1 LARLARQEIIDA
13 LAAGLPRE
21 PYILAASL
29 GGSFATGRTDE
40 FSDIDLGIIVEDD
53 RVEDAFRHL
62 EAVLA
67 ELSPIDR
74 KHRLPE
80 PTWHGHSQVFLTLA
94 DADPHH
100 FVDVCVMKRG
110 APDKFGE
117 QERHGDPQIL
127 FDPQGLFATVP
138 LDREALGKKMNARL
152 QTLRETYLMFQPL
165 VVRAVERG
173 HPAEAAYWY
182 LNLTLKGLVEI
193 LRMRHCPDRWDFG
206 LRYLDRDLPAEAR
219 REVEELA
226 TPGNAR
232 EIAAFRERAAARFEA
247 ELAALDAGEW
257 A

>member
-1 LARLARQEIIDA
+1 MPKLERQRIIDA

-53 RVEDAFRHL
+53 RVEDAFVHL
-62 EAVLA
+62 DAVLT
-67 ELSPIDR
+67 ELSPIDVR
-74 KHRLPE
+74 HRLPD
-80 PTWHGHSQVFLTLA
+80 PTWHGHSQVFLRLA

-100 FVDVCVMKRG
+100 FVDVCVMKRT

-117 QERHGDPQIL
+117 RERHGDPQVL
-127 FDPQGLFATVP
+127 FDPQGLMEIVP
-138 LDREALGKKMNARL
+138 LDREALGKKMHARL
-152 QTLRETYLMFQPL
+152 QTLRETYSMFQPL

-173 HPAEAAYWY
+173 HAAEAAYWY
-182 LNLTLKGLVEI
+182 MNLTLKGLVEI

-206 LRYLDRDLPAEAR
+206 LRYLDRDLPAELR

-226 TPGNAR
+226 YPQDPRELAR
-232 EIAAFRERAAARFEA
+232 FRERAAARFEA
-247 ELAALDAGEW
+247 ELAAFDAGEW
-257 A
+257 